1 MLRKAVATSLLAP
14 LMLGVIASMA
24 LLSASSASANSLIS
38 TNPTIGSTVNSSP
51 SAVTI
56 RTTDPVM
63 DIGNSVEVTDPQGNR
78 VDDGTLSV
86 DGTNIVAGL
95 KLLKVSGVYTVAYTF
110 LTDNDVPLEG
120 TFTFSFK
127 APEAV
132 SSQSPSAVIV
142 EPTPTNEPV
151 NPSGAPTF
159 IILLMMSAF
168 LVFVGLCIYAWK
180 IITKR

>member
-1 MLRKAVATSLLAP
+1 MLRKIFASTVLA
-14 LMLGVIASMA
+14 LFSSIAMVSGG
-24 LLSASSASANSLIS
+24 SAFGNSLIS

-56 RTTDPVM
+56 RTTDAVM
-63 DIGNSVEVTDPQGNR
+63 DLGNSVVITDPQGER

-120 TFTFSFK
+120 TFTFTFK
-127 APEAV
+127 APQVVTSQTPTAV
-132 SSQSPSAVIV
+132 VV
-142 EPTPTNEPV
+142 EPTPTSEPV
-151 NPSGAPTF
+151 NSAGAPTF
-159 IILLMMSAF
+159 IILMMMSAF
-168 LVFVGLCIYAWK
+168 LVFVGLSMYAWK
-180 IITKR
+180 LITKR

>member
-1 MLRKAVATSLLAP
+1 MRKFFATTSLV
-14 LMLGVIASMA
+14 VIAYMA
-24 LLSASSASANSLIS
+24 LSTAAPALANSLIS

-51 SAVTI
+51 SAVSI
-56 RTTDPVM
+56 RTTDPVL
-63 DIGNSVEVTDPQGNR
+63 DLGNSVLVTDPQGNR

-86 DGTNIVAGL
+86 DGSNIVAGL
-95 KLLKVSGVYTVAYTF
+95 KLLKVTGVYTVAYTF

-127 APEAV
+127 APDVVA
-132 SSQSPSAVIV
+132 SQSPSAVV
-142 EPTPTNEPV
+142 TEPTPISGPV

-159 IILLMMSAF
+159 IILMMMSAF

>member
-1 MLRKAVATSLLAP
+1 MVRKLFATSLLLP
-14 LMLGVIASMA
+14 MMLGVVASVA
-24 LLSASSASANSLIS
+24 LMSASPASANSLIS
-38 TNPTIGSTVNSSP
+38 SNPTIGSTVNSSP
-51 SAVTI
+51 SAITI

-63 DIGNSVEVTDPQGNR
+63 DVGNSVEVTDPQGNR

-95 KLLKVSGVYTVAYTF
+95 KLLSVSGVYTVAYTF

-120 TFTFSFK
+120 TFTFTFK
-127 APEAV
+127 APQV
-132 SSQSPSAVIV
+132 VTSQSPTAVV
-142 EPTPTNEPV
+142 VSPTPTSEPV
-151 NPSGAPTF
+151 NSAGAPTF